1 MEETGIMDSQA
12 REAREALIAV
22 LSTAASMGIDIDQL
36 CHLSAEE
43 LACEE
48 VREEVKPHVSGAIY
62 QLAVCMNYVVD
73 PS

>member
-1 MEETGIMDSQA
+1 MDSQA

-43 LACEE
+43 LSCEN
-48 VREEVKPHVSGAIY
+48 VRQDVKPYVAGAIY

-73 PS
+73 PG

>member
-1 MEETGIMDSQA
+1 M
-12 REAREALIAV
+12 

-43 LACEE
+43 LSCED
-48 VREEVKPHVSGAIY
+48 VREDVKPYVSGAIY

-73 PS
+73 PG

>member
-1 MEETGIMDSQA
+1 MMDSEA
-12 REAREALIAV
+12 REVREALIAV
-22 LSTAASMGIDIDQL
+22 LSTAASIGIDIDQL

-48 VREEVKPHVSGAIY
+48 VREEMKPYVSGAIY

-73 PS
+73 HS

>member
-1 MEETGIMDSQA
+1 MMDSEA
-12 REAREALIAV
+12 REVREALIAV
-22 LSTAASMGIDIDQL
+22 LSTTASIGIDIDQL

-43 LACEE
+43 LACED
-48 VREEVKPHVSGAIY
+48 VREDVKPYVSGAIY